1 MSNGVNVKDILIE
14 DQSMDTVGNMVIFFY
29 VFLQN
34 CRKDKK
40 VISE

>member
-29 VFLQN
+29 VFLLIN
-34 CRKDKK
+34 FFSGIG
-40 VISE
+40 VVL